1 MEMIDNEVNKSI
13 DLNQPKQEN
22 RQEKKKKEK
31 TDRASG
37 TYGTKT
43 KELNS

>member
-22 RQEKKKKEK
+22 RQEKKKKKKLTEPQGPMGQK
-31 TDRASG
+31 Q
-37 TYGTKT
+37 K
-43 KELNS
+43 N